1 MKLSVII
8 VNYNV
13 LHFLRQCLQSVENAT
28 KNISAEIF
36 VVDNNSVDGS
46 VAMVRDEF
54 PNVILIDNKDNVG
67 FSKANNQAIKQA
79 RGEYLLLLN
88 PDTVV
93 EEGTFT
99 KVVAFMDEHEDA
111 GGLGVKMIDG
121 NGRFL
126 PESKRG
132 LPTPMVAFYK
142 IAGLST
148 LFPNSKRF
156 GKYHLKYLDK
166 EKVHEVDVLS
176 GAFML
181 LRKSII
187 DKIGGLDETFFMYG
201 EDIDLSYRITQAGY
215 KNYYFPDTTIIHYK
229 GESTKKDSIN
239 YVVVFYN
246 AMIIFAKKHFAKK
259 YASFFSFMIKMAIM
273 FSAALAIGKRILHRL
288 FYPVV
293 DFAMVWLGFWV
304 ITPIWEKYQFGA
316 TGWFPDYYL
325 SLAVPV
331 YALVWIIALVYSGA
345 YDKPF
350 RLQNTFKGVGWGV
363 LLLLII
369 YALLPE
375 HYRFSR
381 VMLILGAVWSA
392 FVLPLLRVV
401 YNNTR
406 ISSSARDSKKY
417 SLVVGDE
424 SDIAQLEKILAI
436 EKFNEIIGHVSA
448 SESSQ
453 SGALGNLNNIDE
465 VVRVNKVSEVI
476 FSALHLSARDIIRL
490 MIRLGKPGI
499 KFKIVSPDGI
509 SVIGSSTIHSL
520 DDLYS
525 VEVNTIVK
533 PDNQR
538 FKRTFDFGFA
548 IFTLILFPVIILTV
562 KSKSK
567 LLRNIWQVLIG
578 RKSWVGFAQTSK
590 IHELPAI
597 RKGVLNPS
605 MLQKDKNLNED
616 MLQRLN
622 MIYAKDYRVINDLAI
637 VFRLWKQLGH

>member
-1 MKLSVII
+1 V
-8 VNYNV
+8 
-13 LHFLRQCLQSVENAT
+13 QNASKKVDT
-28 KNISAEIF
+28 EVF

-46 VAMVRDEF
+46 VSMIKNEF
-54 PNVILIDNKDNVG
+54 PKVQLIENKDNVG
-67 FSKANNQAIKQA
+67 FSKANNQAISKA
-79 RGEYLLLLN
+79 KGEYLLLLN

-93 EEGTFT
+93 EEDTFS
-99 KVVAFMDEHEDA
+99 KVVEFMDQKPDA

-156 GKYHLKYLDK
+156 GRYHLKYLDK
-166 EKVHEVDVLS
+166 EKIHDVDVLS

-181 LRKSII
+181 LRKSVINE
-187 DKIGGLDETFFMYG
+187 IGGLDETFFMYG
-201 EDIDLSYRITQAGY
+201 EDIDLSYRITLAGY
-215 KNYYFPDTTIIHYK
+215 KNYYFPETTIIHYK

-259 YASFFSFMIKMAIM
+259 YASFFSLMIKMAIM
-273 FSAALAIGKRILHRL
+273 FSAALAIVKRILHRL

-293 DFAMVWLGFWV
+293 DFIMVWLGFWL
-304 ITPIWEKYQFGA
+304 ITPFWEKYQFG
-316 TGWFPDYYL
+316 TEGWFPDHYL
-325 SLAVPV
+325 LAAVPV
-331 YALVWIIALVYSGA
+331 YSFIWVIALLYSGA

-350 RLQNTFKGVGWGV
+350 RLGNALKGVGWGV
-363 LLLLII
+363 LLLLIF

-381 VMLILGAVWSA
+381 VMLILGACWA
-392 FVLPLLRVV
+392 AIALPVLRLL
-401 YNNTR
+401 YNKTR
-406 ISSSARDSKKY
+406 ISSSATDTKKY
-417 SLVVGDE
+417 TLVVGGE
-424 SDIAQLEKILAI
+424 SDIVQLQKILTI
-436 EKFNEIIGHVSA
+436 DKFNEIIGHVSV
-448 SESSQ
+448 SDKVST
-453 SGALGNLNNIDE
+453 GALGNLNNIDE
-465 VVRVNKVSEVI
+465 IVRINKVSEVI
-476 FSALHLSARDIIRL
+476 FSAQQLSAREIIRL
-490 MIRLGKPGI
+490 MIKLGQPGI

-525 VEVNTIVK
+525 VEVNTIVR
-533 PDNQR
+533 PSNQR
-538 FKRTFDFGFA
+538 FKRTFDFGMAVFLLVFNPVVFLTLKTKRNLFKN
-548 IFTLILFPVIILTV
+548 IFHVLFGKKT
-562 KSKSK
+562 
-567 LLRNIWQVLIG
+567 
-578 RKSWVGFAQTSK
+578 WVGFAQTSK
-590 IHELPAI
+590 THELPHI
-597 RKGVLNPS
+597 KMGVLNPA
-605 MLQKDKNLNED
+605 MLQKDRHLNED

-637 VFRLWKQLGH
+637 VFRLWKHLGR